1 MRWSSTT
8 ASPDAVQKIAQ
19 TGQAEQIINKSR
31 FIGVAAACADEREV
45 HRLLY
50 QLIDEHPQA
59 NHLAF
64 AYRLQTPQGLVQRFN
79 DAGEP
84 AGTAGK
90 PILQHIEGKD
100 LINACI
106 AVVRYFGGIKLG
118 AGGLARAYGNS
129 AKLALEAARLEAY
142 VEMRQIRLAVDY
154 NRLERLTRELE
165 LEGGEILNKDF
176 GERVALLASVPA
188 ASAAAFMERYGAA

>member
-1 MRWSSTT
+1 M
-8 ASPDAVQKIAQ
+8 QKIVQ
-19 TGQAEQIINKSR
+19 TGQAEQTVNKSR

-45 HRLLY
+45 HRLLH
-50 QLIDEHPQA
+50 QLIGEHPQA

-64 AYRLQTPQGLVQRFN
+64 AYRLQTLQGLVQRFN

-129 AKLALEAARLEAY
+129 AKLALEAARLEPY
-142 VEMRQIRLAVDY
+142 VEMRQIRLALDY
-154 NRLERLTRELE
+154 SQLERLTRELE
-165 LEGGEILNKDF
+165 REGGTILSKDF
-176 GERVALLASVPA
+176 GERVALLAEVPA
-188 ASAAAFMERYGAA
+188 ASAAALLERFGAV